1 MSILPQLERDLLE
14 AARRRLSA
22 SGDGPA
28 ESSGSRRGARGR
40 ARRLRLPVLAFGG
53 LLASTTI
60 ALAAS
65 GVILSGAPVRP
76 GGSPNPTVGE
86 GVPATGASRLLSLR
100 VPDPEGGPP
109 WGMRIVSTTRGEVC
123 VQIGRVQ
130 HGQLGELG
138 IDGVFHDD
146 GRFHPMSA
154 DVLPE
159 TSRIGT
165 NLSNNDATESVSCH
179 LAGQAAAGEHLG
191 VDRSAGGANGH
202 VQSIA
207 RHKLRNLAYGLLGPA
222 AVSVSYHD
230 GSGPH
235 TAVVLSPIGAYL
247 IVQRAAP
254 AEQVASGQEG
264 LGTEG
269 DLPPSPPLTAIT
281 YRLDGKLCQR
291 GPVEPPGVAAHL
303 SKECPQPHFPAG
315 DLVRTRDLRRPVH
328 VRLQIS
334 RHVVT
339 GAEVRFIAPF
349 AVTGARENYTIAI
362 PIASCHEPAGVRR
375 RRSGPVHGSLGEAFV
390 ESRLDR
396 NVRSGAL
403 VTSRLAYPFD
413 NACGQRSVT
422 IEVRYSKEPGAAPVL
437 VGRTAVREP
446 AGARPGPPM
455 SKVTPGHHGP

>member
-14 AARRRLSA
+14 AASRRLSA

-28 ESSGSRRGARGR
+28 ESSGSRRDARGR
-40 ARRLRLPVLAFGG
+40 GRRLRLPVLAFGA

-86 GVPATGASRLLSLR
+86 GVPAPGASRLLSLR
-100 VPDPEGGPP
+100 VPDPEGGLP

-130 HGQLGELG
+130 HEQLGELG

-165 NLSNNDATESVSCH
+165 SVSNNDATESVSCH
-179 LAGQAAAGEHLG
+179 LAGQAVAGEHLG
-191 VDRSAGGANGH
+191 VDRSVGGANGH

-230 GSGPH
+230 GNRPH
-235 TAVVLSPIGAYL
+235 TAAVLAPVGAYL

-281 YRLDGKLCQR
+281 YRLDGNLCQR
-291 GPVEPPGVAAHL
+291 GSVDARGVAAHL
-303 SKECPQPHFPAG
+303 TKECPQPHFPAG
-315 DLVRTRDLRRPVH
+315 NLVRTRDLQRPVH

-339 GAEVRFIAPF
+339 GVEVRLIAPF
-349 AVTGARENYTIAI
+349 AVTSARENYTIAVAT
-362 PIASCHEPAGVRR
+362 ASCHEPAGVRLP
-375 RRSGPVHGSLGEAFV
+375 RSGPVHGSVGEGFV
-390 ESRLDR
+390 GSRLDR

-413 NACGQRSVT
+413 NACGERSVT
-422 IEVRYSKEPGAAPVL
+422 IEVLYSKGPGERQVL
-437 VGRTAVREP
+437 VGSTTIQEP
-446 AGARPGPPM
+446 PGAGPGPLAISRRGAR
-455 SKVTPGHHGP
+455 

>member
-1 MSILPQLERDLLE
+1 MSIIPQLERDLLE
-14 AARRRLSA
+14 AATRRLSA
-22 SGDGPA
+22 SGDGHP
-28 ESSGSRRGARGR
+28 ESSGPGRGARAR
-40 ARRLRLPVLAFGG
+40 ARRLRLPALALGG

-86 GVPATGASRLLSLR
+86 GVPAPGASRLLSLR
-100 VPDPEGGPP
+100 VPDPEGGLP
-109 WGMRIVSTTRGEVC
+109 WGMRIVSTTRGELC

-130 HGQLGELG
+130 RGQLGELG

-165 NLSNNDATESVSCH
+165 SVSNNDATESVSCH
-179 LAGQAAAGEHLG
+179 LAGQAVAGEHLG

-207 RHKLRNLAYGLLGPA
+207 RRKLRNLAYGLLGPA

-230 GSGPH
+230 GNRPH
-235 TAVVLSPIGAYL
+235 TTAVLSPLGAYL

-264 LGTEG
+264 LGTAG
-269 DLPPSPPLTAIT
+269 DLPPSPPLTVIT
-281 YRLDGKLCQR
+281 YRLDGKLCRR
-291 GPVEPPGVAAHL
+291 GPVESPGTAAHL
-303 SKECPQPHFPAG
+303 AEECRQPHFPAG
-315 DLVRTRDLRRPVH
+315 QLLRMRDLHRPVH

-349 AVTGARENYTIAI
+349 SVTGARENYTIAI
-362 PIASCHEPAGVRR
+362 PIASCHEPAGIGRG
-375 RRSGPVHGSLGEAFV
+375 RSGPVHGSLGEGFV
-390 ESRLDR
+390 GSRLDR
-396 NVRSGAL
+396 NVPSGAL

-455 SKVTPGHHGP
+455 SK

>member
-1 MSILPQLERDLLE
+1 MSIIPQLERDLLE
-14 AARRRLSA
+14 AASRRLS
-22 SGDGPA
+22 SSDDGPA
-28 ESSGSRRGARGR
+28 ESSRSHPGVRGR

-53 LLASTTI
+53 LLASTAI

-76 GGSPNPTVGE
+76 GGSPNPIVGE
-86 GVPATGASRLLSLR
+86 GVPTPGASRLLPLR

-123 VQIGRVQ
+123 VQIGRIQ
-130 HGQLGELG
+130 HAQLGELG

-165 NLSNNDATESVSCH
+165 SLSNNDATESVSCH
-179 LAGQAAAGEHLG
+179 LAGQAVAGEHLG
-191 VDRSAGGANGH
+191 VGRSAGGANGH

-207 RHKLRNLAYGLLGPA
+207 RRELRNLAYGLLGPA

-230 GSGPH
+230 GNTPH
-235 TAVVLSPIGAYL
+235 TALVLAPIGAYL

-281 YRLDGKLCQR
+281 YRIDGKLCRR
-291 GPVEPPGVAAHL
+291 GPVEPPGTAAHL
-303 SKECPQPHFPAG
+303 TGECPQPHFSTG
-315 DLVRTRDLRRPVH
+315 QLVRTRDLHRPVH

-349 AVTGARENYTIAI
+349 AVTGARENYTIDI
-362 PIASCHEPAGVRR
+362 PTAPC
-375 RRSGPVHGSLGEAFV
+375 HGSLGEGFV
-390 ESRLDR
+390 GSRLDR
-396 NVRSGAL
+396 NVAAGAL
-403 VTSRLAYPFD
+403 VTSRLAYPFE
-413 NACGQRSVT
+413 NACGRRSVT
-422 IEVRYSKEPGAAPVL
+422 IEVRYSTEPGAAPVL

-446 AGARPGPPM
+446 VGARPGPPM
-455 SKVTPGHHGP
+455 RQVTPGPHGP